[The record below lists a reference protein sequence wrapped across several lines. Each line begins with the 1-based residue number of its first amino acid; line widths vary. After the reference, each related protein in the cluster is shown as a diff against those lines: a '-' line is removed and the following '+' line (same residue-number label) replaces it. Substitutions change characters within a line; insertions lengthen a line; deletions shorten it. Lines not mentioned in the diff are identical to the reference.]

1 MLTLLARLPLPLLHG
16 IGIVLGWLIYWT
28 PGRHTAHMRNNVVS
42 SRLCTPGR
50 ACRRLLHQSIG
61 EAGKAI
67 IELLPVWLRPYD
79 KVLTLVKGTSG
90 WEHIDAARAAGR
102 GVIVIAPHIGCFEI
116 INLYYAARHPFTAMY
131 RPPRQP
137 VLDALMLAGRQR
149 GQARLVPTDLSGV
162 RALLAALK
170 RHEGIGILPDQVPSS
185 GDGVWAPFFG
195 RPAYT
200 PTLVASLQRKTGA
213 AAFFVAA
220 ERLSWGRGYHL
231 HVFPLNDTLPADKT
245 AAAIRIN
252 QGVEAV
258 VRRFPAQYLWSY
270 NRHKRPGGAPDPGD
284 SRPGPGLDPD
294 NQTSQTSKPADEIR
308 PH

>member
-1 MLTLLARLPLPLLHG
+1 MIFLLKLLARLPLPLLHG
-16 IGIVLGWLIYWT
+16 VGIVLGWLIYWT
-28 PGRHTAHMRNNVVS
+28 PGRHSARLRNNLLDS
-42 SRLCTPGR
+42 GLCTPGR
-50 ACRRLLHQSIG
+50 DCRRLLRRSIG
-61 EAGKAI
+61 ETGKAI

-79 KVLTLVKGTSG
+79 QVLKLVKGTSG
-90 WEHIDAARAAGR
+90 WEHIDAARAAGK
-102 GVIVIAPHIGCFEI
+102 GVIVIAPHIGCFEM

-131 RPPRQP
+131 KPPRQP
-137 VLDALMLAGRQR
+137 VLGALMLSGRQR
-149 GQARLVPTDLSGV
+149 GQATLVPTDLSGV

-170 RHEGIGILPDQVPSS
+170 RHEGIGILPDQVASE

-220 ERLSWGRGYHL
+220 ERLGWGRGYHL
-231 HVFPLNDTLPADKT
+231 HVTPVDEALPADKV

-258 VRRFPAQYLWSY
+258 VRRFPTQYMWSY
-270 NRHKRPGGAPDPGD
+270 NRHKRPGGAPDPHA
-284 SRPGPGLDPD
+284 
-294 NQTSQTSKPADEIR
+294 PASA
-308 PH
+308 